1 MLAVVSSI
9 AHFHYYLYGRKF
21 TVRSDHSALQWLFNF
36 RNPDGQIARWIQKL
50 QEYDFDVIHR
60 RGTSHQNAAALSRRP
75 CYVKQCTYC
84 PRVENKEKE
93 SKTEGSLKMEARQV
107 SARINEENFP
117 EQSCWS
123 TDKMRKEQEADR
135 TFKPIREGVAKSHR
149 PKWEVIAP
157 YGEVTKTLWA
167 QWDSLRERDGVL
179 YRCWESNNGKETTLQ
194 LVVPETMRSE
204 VLLQQDTR

>member
-1 MLAVVSSI
+1 
-9 AHFHYYLYGRKF
+9 
-21 TVRSDHSALQWLFNF
+21 
-36 RNPDGQIARWIQKL
+36 
-50 QEYDFDVIHR
+50 
-60 RGTSHQNAAALSRRP
+60 
-75 CYVKQCTYC
+75 
-84 PRVENKEKE
+84 
-93 SKTEGSLKMEARQV
+93 MEARHV